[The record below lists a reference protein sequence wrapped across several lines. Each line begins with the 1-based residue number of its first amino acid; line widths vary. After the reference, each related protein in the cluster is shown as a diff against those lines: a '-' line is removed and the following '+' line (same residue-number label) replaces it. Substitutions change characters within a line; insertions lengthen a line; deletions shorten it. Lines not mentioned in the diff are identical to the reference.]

1 MIYRIG
7 IENFKSIRKQEI
19 QLDQLNVLIGPNGS
33 GKSNFISLFRFLEQL
48 SEQQLSSY
56 VFQSG
61 GINSFLYNGY
71 EESSFLKVYLELLKD
86 NSSRY
91 RNIYEFV
98 ITSDGETFRI
108 EDEAFGFQDTE
119 KYPTAKMY
127 PRSTAPS
134 QEAQI
139 KVAPYK
145 DNVYKVASYVYKYL
159 KDLRLFH
166 FHDTSDNTQMKLP
179 QPIEDVYFFKP
190 EGENIAPMLLHFREN
205 HFDYYQ
211 RIIENI
217 RLIYPLF
224 HDFVLEESPKAKGKV
239 MLRWQEKTSRQIF
252 TAKQISDGTLRF
264 ICLATLLIQPPH
276 TSYVPST
283 IVLDEPEL
291 GLHPFA
297 IQVLSE
303 LLQKASANKQIIV
316 ATQSVNLIN
325 YFRPD
330 DLLIVDRD
338 ETGATA
344 FKRLHDEDFESW
356 LEDYS
361 LGQLWENNFFGGRP

>member
-1 MIYRIG
+1 MIYRID
-7 IENFKSIRKQEI
+7 IENYKSIRKQEI
-19 QLDQLNVLIGPNGS
+19 QLDQLNILIGPNGS

-48 SEQQLSSY
+48 SDQQLSNY

-61 GINSFLYNGY
+61 GINSLLYNGY
-71 EESSFLKVYLELLKD
+71 EESRYLKVNLDLLQD
-86 NSSRY
+86 NSSPFH
-91 RNIYEFV
+91 NIYEFT
-98 ITSDGETFRI
+98 ISSDGETFRV
-108 EDEAFGFQDTE
+108 EDEALGFWDTQRFS
-119 KYPTAKMY
+119 TAKMY
-127 PRSTAPS
+127 PRSTTPS

-145 DNVYKVASYVYKYL
+145 DNVFKVARYVYKYL

-190 EGENIAPMLLHFREN
+190 EGENIAPILLHFREKYY
-205 HFDYYQ
+205 DYYQ
-211 RIIENI
+211 RIIEST

-224 HDFVLEESPKAKGKV
+224 HDFVLEESPKAKGKIV
-239 MLRWQEKTSRQIF
+239 LRWKERTSRQIF

-303 LLQKASANKQIIV
+303 LLQKASLNKQIIV

-325 YFRPD
+325 YFRPE

-338 ETGATA
+338 EKGATA
-344 FKRLHDEDFESW
+344 FKRLHDKDFDAW